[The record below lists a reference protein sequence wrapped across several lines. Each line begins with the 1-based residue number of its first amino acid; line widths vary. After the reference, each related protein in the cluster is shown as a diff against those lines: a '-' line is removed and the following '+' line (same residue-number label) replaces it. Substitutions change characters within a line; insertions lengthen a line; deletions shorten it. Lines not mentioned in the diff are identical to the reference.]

1 MERMLEQ
8 KFLNLYFYNI
18 FFKMLKLANEL
29 AEEKQSYERWE
40 NKYAD
45 LQQEYIKYR
54 YNVEVQMN
62 EKEQEL
68 ENIKLLAKDLE
79 KENNEV
85 LFI

>member
-1 MERMLEQ
+1 
-8 KFLNLYFYNI
+8 
-18 FFKMLKLANEL
+18 MLKLANEL
-29 AEEKQSYERWE
+29 AEEKQSCERWE

-45 LQQEYIKYR
+45 LQQEYIKYK

-85 LFI
+85 LFFNFIKIFLVKSTIGGY